1 MKAVGI
7 ALGAL
12 AALWFVG
19 IGATEP
25 GRKPEVKQPQSNA
38 EPTPTPAT
46 RPRPN
51 PAAATAG
58 GNANTL
64 QTRTL
69 PAQPTKPPAVPPPDG
84 KKGGIKKGD

>member
-1 MKAVGI
+1 MKTVSI

-12 AALWFVG
+12 AALWFGG

-25 GRKPEVKQPQSNA
+25 GRKPEVKQTQSDA
-38 EPTPTPAT
+38 EPTRTLAT
-46 RPRPN
+46 RQRPN

-58 GNANTL
+58 GNANSL

-69 PAQPTKPPAVPPPDG
+69 PVQPAKPPAVPPPDG